1 MFNSAPNS
9 RQLRR
14 RQQNFDWDH
23 SFMYQSELAPI
34 SSFEDLTLPSF
45 DSVRAP
51 TDLPSRVQALNRR
64 AAIVSANLAHLTTV
78 VKPLETIKPE
88 ELSDNHLH
96 DMWQEGENLGHAMDE
111 FKEQMEE
118 VSLILQ
124 ELLMSRRK
132 KMVGGMGIEGM
143 RGGSGRGLMGR
154 RPRLF

>member
-1 MFNSAPNS
+1 
-9 RQLRR
+9 
-14 RQQNFDWDH
+14 
-23 SFMYQSELAPI
+23 MYQSELAPI
-34 SSFEDLTLPSF
+34 SSFEDLSIPSF
-45 DSVRAP
+45 ESLRVP

-88 ELSDNHLH
+88 ELSDTHLN

-124 ELLMSRRK
+124 ELLMARRK
-132 KMVGGMGIEGM
+132 KMVGSVGIEGM
-143 RGGSGRGLMGR
+143 RGGSGRGFMRR